1 MARLEQVVIGKA
13 TGRKKN
19 MVCCI
24 LSAKLLN
31 VAEFCRRQESMYT
44 MTGLYSETA
53 DDSSIDVPP
62 DSENS
67 ESCCPPMNDVTAPTN
82 YVADTVIKCHSRQPS
97 TGIIDQREKDHD
109 SDLDMSSVD
118 CGILNCRP
126 KSFQKFARI
135 KVCTERKKNA
145 TFVLDEAD
153 LTCSFVFVCRFSCYC
168 YRCW

>member
-1 MARLEQVVIGKA
+1 
-13 TGRKKN
+13 
-19 MVCCI
+19 
-24 LSAKLLN
+24 
-31 VAEFCRRQESMYT
+31 MYT

-53 DDSSIDVPP
+53 DDSSIDVPA

-67 ESCCPPMNDVTAPTN
+67 EFSCPLPMNDAAAPSN

-135 KVCTERKKNA
+135 KVYAEIEKNA
-145 TFVLDEAD
+145 GFVLDEAE
-153 LTCSFVFVCRFSCYC
+153 LTCSLLFLIFFADFRATTIDVGDIATGAQF
-168 YRCW
+168 WLH